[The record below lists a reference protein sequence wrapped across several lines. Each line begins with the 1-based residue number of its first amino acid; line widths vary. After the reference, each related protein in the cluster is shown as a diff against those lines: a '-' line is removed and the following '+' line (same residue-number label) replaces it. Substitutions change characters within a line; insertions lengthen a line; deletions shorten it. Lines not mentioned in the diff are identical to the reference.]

1 MRRHVWRLSV
11 AVPALLAVALVGC
24 YQSAAPPGAGGAAP
38 ASKSPAIS
46 TAPAGESQSAVP
58 VTAVASAKLPEG
70 MKAVVLS
77 VPGMS

>member
-1 MRRHVWRLSV
+1 MSRHVWRLSV

-24 YQSAAPPGAGGAAP
+24 YQSAAPPPVAGAAP
-38 ASKSPAIS
+38 VAKSPA
-46 TAPAGESQSAVP
+46 GGSAVP